1 MKMLDAFTSD
11 RVTAGLPFVEALA
24 RRMVSTMPHSV
35 EVGDLVQDGVLG
47 LIDAAQRFDE
57 ARGIKFE
64 TFAERRIRGAMIDA
78 LRKDAWPRG
87 MRRIR
92 RDIEAARVTLR
103 ERLGHEPSLA
113 DLAEAL
119 GKDEDHLQRTIV
131 RIATI
136 ESTSAQTAPDVG
148 VEYPHNG
155 VLVPAEPARPDAIYE
170 ADEQR
175 LRVRKAMASLPARDQ
190 QLIAL
195 YYFRETTMKAIG
207 EQLGVNESRV
217 SQLHTRALRRLR
229 EAMMAPPVSNVAV
242 AAPSAA
248 VLPFPLRPGMARAT
262 LSGRDSAAT
271 AQPMVSRTARTT
283 SVSLKGFESQRQ
295 AVSSRKRSASVPTT
309 SPVTKMTRRASA
321 GMAAAMAR

>member
-1 MKMLDAFTSD
+1 MKMLDAYTSD

-24 RRMVSTMPHSV
+24 RRMASTMPHSI

-87 MRRIR
+87 VRRIR
-92 RDIEAARVTLR
+92 REIEAARVTLR

-113 DLAEAL
+113 DLAGAL
-119 GKDEDHLQRTIV
+119 GRDEEHLHRTMV

-136 ESTSAQTAPDVG
+136 ESTSAQTAPEVSDD
-148 VEYPHNG
+148 YPHDG
-155 VLVPAEPARPDAIYE
+155 VLMPAEPARPDTLYE

-175 LRVRKAMASLPARDQ
+175 LRVRNAMASLPERDQ

-195 YYFRETTMKAIG
+195 YYFRDTTMKAIG

-229 EAMMAPPVSNVAV
+229 EAMEATSMPGGSTAQ
-242 AAPSAA
+242 PSAA
-248 VLPFPLRPGMARAT
+248 VLPFPTRPGMARAR
-262 LSGRDSAAT
+262 LSSAGRPST
-271 AQPMVSRTARTT
+271 AYPSVSRTARTT

-295 AVSSRKRSASVPTT
+295 AVSSRNRSASVPTT
-309 SPVTKMTRRASA
+309 SPVTKITRRASA

>member
-1 MKMLDAFTSD
+1 MLDAYTSD

-24 RRMVSTMPHSV
+24 RRVASTMPHSI

-57 ARGIKFE
+57 SRGIKFE

-113 DLAEAL
+113 ELADAL
-119 GKDEDHLQRTIV
+119 GKDEDHLQRTMV

-136 ESTSAQTAPDVG
+136 ESTSAQTALDSG
-148 VEYPHNG
+148 DEYPHDG
-155 VLVPAEPARPDAIYE
+155 VLVPAEPARPDALYE

-195 YYFRETTMKAIG
+195 YYFRDTTMKAIG

-217 SQLHTRALRRLR
+217 SQLHSRALRRLR
-229 EAMMAPPVSNVAV
+229 EAMQVTRGAGDTAEL
-242 AAPSAA
+242 PSAS
-248 VLPFPLRPGMARAT
+248 VLPFPARPGMARAT
-262 LSGRDSAAT
+262 LSSRQRAST
-271 AQPMVSRTARTT
+271 AYPTVSRTARTT
-283 SVSLKGFESQRQ
+283 SVSLKGFDSQRQ
-295 AVSSRKRSASVPTT
+295 AVSSRNRSASVPTT

>member
-1 MKMLDAFTSD
+1 MKMLDAYTSD

-24 RRMVSTMPHSV
+24 RRMASTMPHSV

-57 ARGIKFE
+57 SRGIKFE
-64 TFAERRIRGAMIDA
+64 TFAERRVRGAMIDA

-92 RDIEAARVTLR
+92 REIESARVTLR

-113 DLAEAL
+113 ELADAL
-119 GKDEDHLQRTIV
+119 GKDESHLQRTMV

-136 ESTSAQTAPDVG
+136 ESTSVQTAADVTD
-148 VEYPHNG
+148 EYPHDG
-155 VLVPAEPARPDAIYE
+155 VLVPAEPARPDALYE

-175 LRVRKAMASLPARDQ
+175 LRVRKAMANLPVRDQ

-195 YYFRETTMKAIG
+195 YYFRDTTMKAIG

-217 SQLHTRALRRLR
+217 SQLHSRALRRLR
-229 EAMMAPPVSNVAV
+229 AAMLVAPAPGTTGAV
-242 AAPSAA
+242 PSAS
-248 VLPFPLRPGMARAT
+248 VLPFPTRPGMARAS
-262 LSGRDSAAT
+262 LSGRDGSAT
-271 AQPMVSRTARTT
+271 TYPSVSRTARTT
-283 SVSLKGFESQRQ
+283 SASLNGFESQRQ
-295 AVSSRKRSASVPTT
+295 AVSSRNRSASVPTT
-309 SPVTKMTRRASA
+309 SPVTKITRRASA

>member
-1 MKMLDAFTSD
+1 MKMLDAYTSD

-24 RRMVSTMPHSV
+24 RRMASTMPHSI

-57 ARGIKFE
+57 SRGIKFE

-92 RDIEAARVTLR
+92 REIESARVTLR

-113 DLAEAL
+113 ELADAL
-119 GKDEDHLQRTIV
+119 GKDESHLQRTMV

-136 ESTSAQTAPDVG
+136 ESTSVQTAADVTD
-148 VEYPHNG
+148 EYPHDG
-155 VLVPAEPARPDAIYE
+155 VLVPAEPARPDALYE

-175 LRVRKAMASLPARDQ
+175 LRVRKAMANLPERDQ

-195 YYFRETTMKAIG
+195 YYFRDTTMKAIG

-217 SQLHTRALRRLR
+217 SQLHSRALRRLR
-229 EAMMAPPVSNVAV
+229 AAMLVAPATGATGAV
-242 AAPSAA
+242 PSAS
-248 VLPFPLRPGMARAT
+248 VLPFPTRPGMARAS
-262 LSGRDSAAT
+262 LSGRDGSAA
-271 AQPMVSRTARTT
+271 AHPRVSRTARTT
-283 SVSLKGFESQRQ
+283 SASLNGFESQRQ
-295 AVSSRKRSASVPTT
+295 AVSSRNRSASVPTT
-309 SPVTKMTRRASA
+309 SPVTKITRRASA

>member
-1 MKMLDAFTSD
+1 MKMLDTFTSD

-24 RRMVSTMPHSV
+24 RRMASTMPHSI
-35 EVGDLVQDGVLG
+35 EVSDLVQDGVLG
-47 LIDAAQRFDE
+47 LIDAAQRFDDT
-57 ARGIKFE
+57 RGIKFE

-78 LRKDAWPRG
+78 MRKDAWPRG

-92 RDIEAARVTLR
+92 RDIETARVTLR

-113 DLAEAL
+113 ELAEAL
-119 GKDEDHLQRTIV
+119 GKDEDHLQRTMV

-148 VEYPHNG
+148 DEYPHDG

-190 QLIAL
+190 ELIAL
-195 YYFRETTMKAIG
+195 YYFRDTTMKSIG

-229 EAMMAPPVSNVAV
+229 EAMMVTS
-242 AAPSAA
+242 AAAATTAMPSAS
-248 VLPFPLRPGMARAT
+248 VLPFPTRPGMARAT
-262 LSGRDSAAT
+262 LSGRHTAAM
-271 AQPMVSRTARTT
+271 PYPSVSRTARTM

-295 AVSSRKRSASVPTT
+295 AVSSRNRSASVPTT
-309 SPVTKMTRRASA
+309 SPVTKITRRASA